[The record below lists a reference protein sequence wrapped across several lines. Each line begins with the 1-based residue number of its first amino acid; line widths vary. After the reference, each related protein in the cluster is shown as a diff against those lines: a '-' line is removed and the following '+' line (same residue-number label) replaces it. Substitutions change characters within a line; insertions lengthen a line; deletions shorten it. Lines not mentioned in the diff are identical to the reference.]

1 MWMEIY
7 VVRLPTVMRAD
18 VAEDR
23 EIVDAIPVVGEVSA
37 RLIPSCSL
45 PSSKRHNTHIN
56 NVRNHSLLA
65 LLRIPNPQPNPRIF
79 RFFSLYPSLFA
90 RTQKFK

>member
-1 MWMEIY
+1 MWMEIS

-37 RLIPSCSL
+37 RLIPGCSL
-45 PSSKRHNTHIN
+45 PS
-56 NVRNHSLLA
+56 
-65 LLRIPNPQPNPRIF
+65 PQ
-79 RFFSLYPSLFA
+79 
-90 RTQKFK
+90 